1 MWIARIDVASNKV
14 PCGSELA
21 RDTSNRVVRRTTTGN
36 VTDSMM
42 LISTRYDSSAYA
54 FFGWSLFNPD
64 RNIDFLRS

>member
-1 MWIARIDVASNKV
+1 V
-14 PCGSELA
+14 GELA